1 MSGWK
6 QFLAG
11 IIAALGAFCLGC
23 CIGWSGPVERE
34 VRMGAA
40 YKFVPTSMEWGW
52 ISSLMTLGGAASC
65 IPVGILIGIFGRK
78 ITMLGLAPPFMIGWL
93 LIILAQKPFMLMIG
107 RFIVG
112 ACGGAFCIT
121 APMYNTEIAELSK
134 RGVMGCFF
142 QLLIVHGILYA
153 FIVGAYAKVKV
164 MNILCAIWPI
174 IFFVLFIWMPE
185 SPVYL
190 AQKGKNDKAEKS
202 LKFLRGKD
210 ADVSA
215 EASQMASEGQKE
227 KVKPMQALCRRNT
240 LKSLAISMMLMLFQ
254 QVTGIN
260 AILFYATGIF
270 IDAGTGFSPST
281 STIILGVVQVIATI
295 ISIVLI
301 DKVGRKILLLVSAAL
316 MFLATLIM
324 AIYFQWLAKKDVG
337 WLPVFAVCVFIIGFS
352 FGFGPVP
359 WLLMAELFAED
370 AKPVAGAIAGTTN
383 WVFAF
388 CVTLAF
394 PIIKDEAGPAACFW
408 IFAAVS
414 FAAIL
419 FVLFLVPETKGKTL
433 NEIQGMIAG
442 GKKD

>member
-6 QFLAG
+6 QYLAG
-11 IIAALGAFCLGC
+11 VAAAFGAFCLGAS
-23 CIGWSGPVERE
+23 IGWSGPVEKE

-40 YKFVPTSMEWGW
+40 YKFAPTSLEWGW
-52 ISSLMTLGGAASC
+52 ISSLLTLGAAASC
-65 IPVGILIGIFGRK
+65 IPAGILIAIFGRK
-78 ITMLGLAPPFMIGWL
+78 ITMLGLTPPFMIGWL
-93 LIILAQKPFMLMIG
+93 LIIIAPKPYMLMIG

-142 QLLIVHGILYA
+142 QLLIVHGVLYG
-153 FIVGAYAKVKV
+153 FIVGAFAKVKL
-164 MNILCAIWPI
+164 MNILCGILPI
-174 IFFVLFIWMPE
+174 IFFVFFLWMPE

-190 AQKGKNDKAEKS
+190 AQKGKNDKAEKA

-240 LKSLAISMMLMLFQ
+240 LKSLAISMMLMVFQ

-260 AILFYATGIF
+260 AIIFYSTGIF
-270 IDAGTGFSPST
+270 TAAGTGLTPST
-281 STIILGVVQVIATI
+281 STIIIGLVMVIATI
-295 ISIVLI
+295 ISIALI
-301 DKVGRKILLLVSAAL
+301 DRVGRKILLLISAAL
-316 MFLATLIM
+316 MFITTMLM
-324 AIYFQWLAKKDVG
+324 AIYFQWLTLKDVG
-337 WLPVFAVCVFIIGFS
+337 WLPVLAICVFISGFS

-383 WVFAF
+383 WMCAF
-388 CVTLAF
+388 LVTLAF
-394 PIIKDEAGPAACFW
+394 PLIKDECGPAACFW

-414 FAAIL
+414 FAAIV

-433 NEIQGMIAG
+433 NEIQGLIAA
-442 GKKD
+442 GKTD

>member
-11 IIAALGAFCLGC
+11 TIAALGAFCLGC
-23 CIGWSGPVERE
+23 CIGWSGPVEQE
-34 VRMGAA
+34 VKAGDA
-40 YKFVPTSMEWGW
+40 YKFAPSSMEWGW

-65 IPVGILIGIFGRK
+65 IPVGVLIGIFGRK
-78 ITMLGLAPPFMIGWL
+78 ITMLGLAPPFFIGWL
-93 LIILAQKPFMLMIG
+93 LIIFAQKAFMLMIG

-112 ACGGAFCIT
+112 FCGGAFCIT

-134 RGVMGCFF
+134 RGIMGCFF

-153 FIVGAYAKVKV
+153 FIVGAFAKVKM

-174 IFFVLFIWMPE
+174 IFFVLFLWMPE

-215 EASQMASEGQKE
+215 ESNQMASEGNKE
-227 KVKPMQALCRRNT
+227 KVKPMQALCRKNT
-240 LKSLAISMMLMLFQ
+240 LKSMAISMMLMLFQ

-270 IDAGTGFSPST
+270 KDAGTGFSPSA

-295 ISIVLI
+295 VSILLI
-301 DKVGRKILLLVSAAL
+301 DKLGRKILLLTSAAL

-324 AIYFQWLAKKDVG
+324 ALYFQWLSKKNVG
-337 WLPVFAVCVFIIGFS
+337 WLPVLAVCIFIIGFS
-352 FGFGPVP
+352 LGFGPVP

-383 WVFAF
+383 WIFAF
-388 CVTLAF
+388 IVTLAF
-394 PIIKDEAGPAACFW
+394 PLIKDEFGPAACFW

-414 FAAIL
+414 FAAII

>member
-6 QFLAG
+6 QYLAG
-11 IIAALGAFCLGC
+11 VAAAFGAFCLGAS
-23 CIGWSGPVERE
+23 IGWSGPVEKE
-34 VRMGAA
+34 VRGGGA
-40 YKFVPTSMEWGW
+40 YKFTPSSAEWGW
-52 ISSLMTLGGAASC
+52 ISSLLTLGAATSC
-65 IPVGILIGIFGRK
+65 IPAGVLIGIFGRK
-78 ITMLGLAPPFMIGWL
+78 ITMLGLAPPFFIGWL
-93 LIILAQKPFMLMIG
+93 LIIFAQKAFMLMIG

-112 ACGGAFCIT
+112 FCGGAFCIT

-134 RGVMGCFF
+134 RGIMGCFF
-142 QLLIVHGILYA
+142 QLLIVHGVLYG
-153 FIVGAYAKVKV
+153 FIVGAYAKVKM
-164 MNILCAIWPI
+164 MNILCGILPI

-215 EASQMASEGQKE
+215 ESNQMASEGNKE
-227 KVKPMQALCRRNT
+227 KVKPMQALCRKNT
-240 LKSLAISMMLMLFQ
+240 LKSLGISMMLMVFQ

-260 AILFYATGIF
+260 AIIFYSTGIF
-270 IDAGTGFSPST
+270 TDAGTGFSPAI
-281 STIILGVVQVIATI
+281 STIIIGVVMVIATI
-295 ISIVLI
+295 VSIMLI
-301 DKVGRKILLLVSAAL
+301 DRVGRKILLLVSAAL
-316 MFLATLIM
+316 MFVTTLIM
-324 AIYFQWLAKKDVG
+324 AVYFQWLLKKNVG
-337 WLPVFAVCVFIIGFS
+337 WLPVLAVCVFISGFS

-383 WVFAF
+383 WMCAF
-388 CVTLAF
+388 IVTLAF
-394 PIIKDEAGPAACFW
+394 PLIKDGFGAAACFW

-414 FAAIL
+414 FAAII